1 MRTSPRSKSSPAAH
15 QTSDGTANPESAS
28 AAEIIKRKPKQRR
41 KSAVL
46 NIDPHEKKVEQ
57 QAGSPPAPKLPSAFA
72 DVMESHSSTSIF
84 SPKLQKPSFTDMMA
98 TVKDA
103 CPMDGPSD
111 DEAAPPPRSARK
123 RMRHK
128 TDERVADVEIC
139 SETDYAAKFRK
150 LFEGLK
156 QLLRLVFCPF
166 D

>member
-1 MRTSPRSKSSPAAH
+1 
-15 QTSDGTANPESAS
+15 
-28 AAEIIKRKPKQRR
+28 
-41 KSAVL
+41 
-46 NIDPHEKKVEQ
+46 
-57 QAGSPPAPKLPSAFA
+57 
-72 DVMESHSSTSIF
+72 
-84 SPKLQKPSFTDMMA
+84 MA

-156 QLLRLVFCPF
+156 QLLRLVLCPF